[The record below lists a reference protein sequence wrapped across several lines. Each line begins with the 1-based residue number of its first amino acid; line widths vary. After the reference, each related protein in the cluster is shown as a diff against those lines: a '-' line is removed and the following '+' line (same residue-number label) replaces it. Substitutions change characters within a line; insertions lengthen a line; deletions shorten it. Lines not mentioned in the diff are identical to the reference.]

1 MRILL
6 WHVHGSWTTSFVQGA
21 HTYLMPVLPER
32 GPDGL
37 GRAATWDW
45 PANVEEV
52 TPDQA
57 AATDIDVVVLQR
69 PAELAGLAEKW
80 TGRRPGRDVPA
91 IYLEHNTPD
100 RPVGAMRHPTAERP
114 DITVVHVTDFN
125 QLFWDTGRAAST
137 VIAHGIVD
145 PGYRYQGTIPHAA
158 VVINDPVSRARVT
171 GTDLLAAFR
180 AAAFCDLFGMRS
192 EPLGG
197 HDLSQ
202 DQLHNAMAARRV
214 YLHPNRWTS
223 LGLSLIEA
231 MYLGMPVVA
240 VDATAIREAVPDD
253 AGIVSTRISTLTAG
267 LRRLISDGDEA
278 AAIGRRARQVALE
291 RFGLKRFLD
300 DWDRLLEGVAA

>member
-1 MRILL
+1 VRILL

-21 HTYLMPVLPER
+21 HTYLVPVLPGR

-45 PANVEEV
+45 PSSVEEV

-57 AATDIDVVVLQR
+57 ATTDIDVVVLQR
-69 PAELAGLAEKW
+69 PTELAGLAEKW

-91 IYLEHNTPD
+91 VYLEHNTPD
-100 RPVGAMRHPTAERP
+100 QPVDAMRHPAAEHP
-114 DITVVHVTDFN
+114 DITVVHVTHFN
-125 QLFWDTGRAAST
+125 QLFWDTGRAATT
-137 VIAHGIVD
+137 VIEHGVVD
-145 PGYRYQGTIPHAA
+145 PGHRYQGTIPHAA
-158 VVINDPVSRARVT
+158 VVINDPVSRGRVT

-180 AAAFCDLFGMRS
+180 AAAPCDLFGMRS

-197 HDLSQ
+197 QDLPQ
-202 DQLHNAMAARRV
+202 DQLHEAMATRRV

-231 MYLGMPVVA
+231 MHLGMPIVA
-240 VDATAIREAVPDD
+240 LDATAIKEAVPDD
-253 AGIVSTRISTLTAG
+253 AGIVSTRMSTLQSG
-267 LRRLISDGDEA
+267 LRRLTRHRDEA
-278 AAIGRRARQVALE
+278 AAMGGRARQVALE

-300 DWDRLLEGVAA
+300 DWDRLLERVVA